1 MVIDDG
7 YISGYIESSL
17 LKASNDLNDSENIQ
31 YHTLIKLKSTSML
44 TSTISHTF
52 HTYMKKS
59 PN

>member
-44 TSTISHTF
+44 ISTISHTF